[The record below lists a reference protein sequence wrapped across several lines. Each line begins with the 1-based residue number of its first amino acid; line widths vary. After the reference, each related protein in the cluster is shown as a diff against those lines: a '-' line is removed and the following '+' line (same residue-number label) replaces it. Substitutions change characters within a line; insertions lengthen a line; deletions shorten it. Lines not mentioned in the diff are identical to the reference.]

1 MDYATEVSGEGD
13 DDDDDPYS
21 FEPTPGYDF
30 STPNLARRLSS
41 LKKKKSYDDN
51 FVRPEEYKQPD
62 EGAVLD
68 YEEVPEFIRQQI
80 DMMGLGDNAQIQF
93 VNGTYK
99 ISLASPSFNAFP
111 LNRKCTS
118 RMVKEARSKK
128 MAEFEDYDSLDD
140 SDDEPSD
147 YVKKG
152 VSTET
157 SIVNGKTTKKVTTTY
172 EFADGSTKTYS
183 ETTTY

>member
-99 ISLASPSFNAFP
+99 ISLASGLVNVYCVKILSSFVGLQF
-111 LNRKCTS
+111 LLRILLIF
-118 RMVKEARSKK
+118 VELLE
-128 MAEFEDYDSLDD
+128 MA
-140 SDDEPSD
+140 
-147 YVKKG
+147 
-152 VSTET
+152 
-157 SIVNGKTTKKVTTTY
+157 IVCIMLVRLL
-172 EFADGSTKTYS
+172 
-183 ETTTY
+183 